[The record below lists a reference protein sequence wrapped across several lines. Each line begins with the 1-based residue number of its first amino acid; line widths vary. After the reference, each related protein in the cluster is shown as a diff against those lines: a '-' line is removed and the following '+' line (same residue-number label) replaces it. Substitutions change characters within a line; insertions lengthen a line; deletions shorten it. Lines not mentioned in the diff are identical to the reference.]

1 MVGSGLAAIG
11 TYLHFILTM
20 KFEDYYKEFCEVFG
34 HPLWIMP
41 MMLISMFFMIEVL
54 HTKYHVDANTDAHGF
69 CGQKEF
75 VKELQMFY
83 ENNAY

>member
-1 MVGSGLAAIG
+1 MDDANDVYRDIS
-11 TYLHFILTM
+11 Y
-20 KFEDYYKEFCEVFG
+20 DR
-34 HPLWIMP
+34 
-41 MMLISMFFMIEVL
+41 SMFFFIEVL
-54 HTKYHVDANTDAHGF
+54 HTKYHVDANADAHGF

>member
-1 MVGSGLAAIG
+1 
-11 TYLHFILTM
+11 M

-41 MMLISMFFMIEVL
+41 MMMIGMAVMIETL
-54 HTKYHVDANTDAHGF
+54 HLNEHTNMNSNAHGF
-69 CGQKEF
+69 CGQQEW
-75 VKELQMFY
+75 VKDLKRFK

>member
-1 MVGSGLAAIG
+1 MLPFLLGM
-11 TYLHFILTM
+11 YM

-34 HPLWIMP
+34 HPLWMLP
-41 MMLISMFFMIEVL
+41 MFCITFFLMVEVL
-54 HTKYHVDANTDAHGF
+54 HTHYHQSAEGDAHGY

-75 VKELQMFY
+75 VKELKRFY